1 MTFFVNQLK
10 KLKIESPLDY
20 YKILDNLG
28 LKEKVAVSPQP
39 TISEPS
45 VNFNAIQKGKRLRWV
60 YTLLF

>member
-28 LKEKVAVSPQP
+28 LKENVVATTQT
-39 TISEPS
+39 TISKGHIS
-45 VNFNAIQKGKRLRWV
+45 SSHAIQEGEI
-60 YTLLF
+60 